1 MNKEEVKFDHF
12 KDIEELIKHL
22 EMWYAEDDYFA
33 YERYFHLRD
42 ARIMGMFIYEL
53 QQENKQLK
61 EELQKA
67 DSITQSC
74 IFEGKEES
82 AINFRECL
90 NKLDLYKEVIEE
102 VREVAQELKLHYQQ
116 HPTMIPSVK
125 LNKLLQILDKVKEV
139 K

>member
-53 QQENKQLK
+53 QQENKK
-61 EELQKA
+61 
-67 DSITQSC
+67 
-74 IFEGKEES
+74 
-82 AINFRECL
+82 
-90 NKLDLYKEVIEE
+90 YKEVIYKLKEWINIVQQNKDNKHLEPFISTDELDELLDILNE
-102 VREVAQELKLHYQQ
+102 VE
-116 HPTMIPSVK
+116 I
-125 LNKLLQILDKVKEV
+125 
-139 K
+139 

>member
-61 EELQKA
+61 
-67 DSITQSC
+67 D
-74 IFEGKEES
+74 
-82 AINFRECL
+82 NM
-90 NKLDLYKEVIEE
+90 KEVLDMVSTIEHNLE
-102 VREVAQELKLHYQQ
+102 KYEEIGLDHFDYAIKKVWELKSYV
-116 HPTMIPSVK
+116 ID
-125 LNKLLQILDKVKEV
+125 ILEGNNE
-139 K
+139 